1 MRRFVCITMHFNC
14 ITSSLIAVN
23 YPCVCSALLLE
34 PTTWLLEPLSTPWQP
49 QNVSSCKLLVLSKV
63 RCDITSSLDS
73 IAASLFVL
81 NWLSSQIVSDDKIQ
95 ITILIL
101 RRGTLSRIVLFSQ
114 SALVFVQVFGDATKA
129 KPIKLAEW
137 GLQYFVE
144 HFGTELGTTNR
155 LFPEECEGP
164 HSGGGQ
170 HTPNS
175 IEHHHHHV
183 LPIFW
188 GKSNFLPGLRW
199 NVLSFHCV
207 PY

>member
-1 MRRFVCITMHFNC
+1 MHWWKQVWLNSPLRDMLQSAQYHRNGYFVWLTLQKTVF
-14 ITSSLIAVN
+14 V
-23 YPCVCSALLLE
+23 LLLFARE
-34 PTTWLLEPLSTPWQP
+34 CYT
-49 QNVSSCKLLVLSKV
+49 
-63 RCDITSSLDS
+63 D
-73 IAASLFVL
+73 F
-81 NWLSSQIVSDDKIQ
+81 SQQ
-95 ITILIL
+95 
-101 RRGTLSRIVLFSQ
+101 RGQRTQRRIVLFSQ
-114 SALVFVQVFGDATKA
+114 TALVFVWVFGDATKA

-175 IEHHHHHV
+175 IEHHHHHHV

-188 GKSNFLPGLRW
+188 GKSNFLPGYGGLFKAFIVCHIRW
-199 NVLSFHCV
+199 NCTGKL
-207 PY
+207 

>member
-1 MRRFVCITMHFNC
+1 MHDKGDTEISRRNWCKDAMVTTGLAVRSGICYDQHNTTEMATLFVWHSKKTVF
-14 ITSSLIAVN
+14 V
-23 YPCVCSALLLE
+23 LLLFARE
-34 PTTWLLEPLSTPWQP
+34 CYTD
-49 QNVSSCKLLVLSKV
+49 C
-63 RCDITSSLDS
+63 
-73 IAASLFVL
+73 
-81 NWLSSQIVSDDKIQ
+81 SQQ
-95 ITILIL
+95 
-101 RRGTLSRIVLFSQ
+101 RGQRTQRRIVLFSQ

-175 IEHHHHHV
+175 IEHHHHHHV

-188 GKSNFLPGLRW
+188 GKSNF
-199 NVLSFHCV
+199 V
-207 PY
+207 PRYGGML

>member
-1 MRRFVCITMHFNC
+1 MITGLAKLSEAGYVTITKIPQKCLLCLVGTPKKTVFV
-14 ITSSLIAVN
+14 
-23 YPCVCSALLLE
+23 LLLFAWE
-34 PTTWLLEPLSTPWQP
+34 CYTD
-49 QNVSSCKLLVLSKV
+49 C
-63 RCDITSSLDS
+63 
-73 IAASLFVL
+73 
-81 NWLSSQIVSDDKIQ
+81 SQQ
-95 ITILIL
+95 
-101 RRGTLSRIVLFSQ
+101 RGQRTQRRIVLFSQ

-175 IEHHHHHV
+175 IEHHHNHHV
-183 LPIFW
+183 LRIFW
-188 GKSNFLPGLRW
+188 GKSNFLPGCGGMFKAFIVCHIRW
-199 NVLSFHCV
+199 NCTGKL
-207 PY
+207 